1 MATHSNTL
9 AWKIPWTEE
18 PGSLQS
24 MGSQRG
30 GRRESD
36 TTERRHF
43 HFPHL
48 LLFSV
53 YKRNW
58 HSDSDK
64 MIRRGTSLPSSRMPS
79 FPNKVVF
86 LASKKKKKKNS
97 MILFTTSIPVISI
110 QMFNTHYLVSFMI
123 KLKMSKIFALHPVL
137 SAGLIVDTDSL
148 F

>member
-58 HSDSDK
+58 HSESDK
-64 MIRRGTSLPSSRMPS
+64 TIRRGTSLPSSRMPS

-86 LASKKKKKKNS
+86 LASKKKKKKKELHDL
-97 MILFTTSIPVISI
+97 I
-110 QMFNTHYLVSFMI
+110 HH
-123 KLKMSKIFALHPVL
+123 LHPSDFHPDVQYTL
-137 SAGLIVDTDSL
+137 LGEFYDKIKNV
-148 F
+148 

>member
-58 HSDSDK
+58 HSDPDK
-64 MIRRGTSLPSSRMPS
+64 IIRWSTSLPSSRTPS

-86 LASKKKKKKNS
+86 LASAPCLPIFGLLCCKQTELGFS
-97 MILFTTSIPVISI
+97 
-110 QMFNTHYLVSFMI
+110 NTHLENLANCTVSPLSCETFNAAREAYASIM
-123 KLKMSKIFALHPVL
+123 LFVLTKM
-137 SAGLIVDTDSL
+137 D
-148 F
+148 